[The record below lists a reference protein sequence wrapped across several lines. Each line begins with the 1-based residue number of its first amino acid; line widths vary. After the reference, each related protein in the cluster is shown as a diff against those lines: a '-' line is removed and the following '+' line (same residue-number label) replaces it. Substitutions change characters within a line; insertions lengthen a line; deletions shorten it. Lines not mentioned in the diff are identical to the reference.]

1 MDRLIS
7 LEPSNLVAVRIELGQ
22 KCFGELTLRNVM
34 FTMPVAFRLQ
44 PVNKGRYT
52 VKPQSGIIVPLGTL
66 TVEIVYHL
74 PPGSFLPDSFPF
86 TDDSFLLHSVV
97 VPGAAMKDSTSSYD
111 AVPNEWFTTR
121 KKQVFIDSGVK
132 IMFVGSPVLVQLV
145 MDGSM
150 DEIREVLDRSDPS
163 WRPADSVDSHGQSL
177 LHVAIAQSRP
187 DIVQLLLEF
196 EPDIEFQSRYGS
208 TPLEAA
214 SGCGEELIVELLLA
228 HKAIPDRSESSS
240 RGPIHLATIGGYFE
254 VLRLLLLKGANVDA
268 LTKDGNTALHLAVEN
283 RRRDCTRLLLAN
295 GADPSVRNTR
305 DGDTALHVAAGLG
318 DEQMVK
324 LLLQKGVNKDI
335 RNKTGKTAYDVA
347 AEHGHM
353 RLFDAL
359 KLGDNLCL
367 AARKGEVRAIQRL
380 IENGAA
386 INGRDQ
392 HGWTALH
399 RASFK
404 GRTDAVKILIDKGID
419 IDSRDEDGYTALHCA
434 VESGHAEVVE
444 LLVKKGADVE
454 SRANKGVKPLQIA
467 DSLHYVGISRILI
480 HGGATTTGGMPRVS
494 AMPDSVPFGNG
505 KIGKEIETKKAP
517 MKRRPTKARAVRGSF
532 DRSLPLAVI

>member
-1 MDRLIS
+1 
-7 LEPSNLVAVRIELGQ
+7 
-22 KCFGELTLRNVM
+22 M

-145 MDGSM
+145 VDGSM
-150 DEIREVLDRSDPS
+150 DEIREVLERSDPS
-163 WRPADSVDSHGQSL
+163 RRPADSVDSHGQSL

-228 HKAIPDRSESSS
+228 HKAIPDRSEHSS
-240 RGPIHLATIGGYFE
+240 RGPIHLATSGGYFE
-254 VLRLLLLKGANVDA
+254 ALRLLLLKGANVDA

-295 GADPSVRNTR
+295 GADPSVRNIR

-335 RNKTGKTAYDVA
+335 RNKTEKTAYDVA

-367 AARKGEVRAIQRL
+367 AARKGEVWAIQRL
-380 IENGAA
+380 VENGAT

-444 LLVKKGADVE
+444 LLVKKGAYVE
-454 SRANKGVKPLQIA
+454 SRTNKGVKPLQIA
-467 DSLHYVGISRILI
+467 DSLHYVGINRILI

-494 AMPDSVPFGNG
+494 AMPDSVPFENG

-517 MKRRPTKARAVRGSF
+517 MKRRPAKARAVRGSF

>member
-1 MDRLIS
+1 
-7 LEPSNLVAVRIELGQ
+7 
-22 KCFGELTLRNVM
+22 
-34 FTMPVAFRLQ
+34 
-44 PVNKGRYT
+44 
-52 VKPQSGIIVPLGTL
+52 
-66 TVEIVYHL
+66 
-74 PPGSFLPDSFPF
+74 
-86 TDDSFLLHSVV
+86 
-97 VPGAAMKDSTSSYD
+97 
-111 AVPNEWFTTR
+111 
-121 KKQVFIDSGVK
+121 
-132 IMFVGSPVLVQLV
+132 MFVGSPVLVQLV

-150 DEIREVLDRSDPS
+150 DEIREVLECSDPS
-163 WRPADSVDSHGQSL
+163 RRPADSVDSHSQSL

-196 EPDIEFQSRYGS
+196 EPDIEFQSRYGL

-228 HKAIPDRSESSS
+228 HKASPDRFENSS
-240 RGPIHLATIGGYFE
+240 RGPIHLATSGGYFE
-254 VLRLLLLKGANVDA
+254 VLRLPLLKGANIDA
-268 LTKDGNTALHLAVEN
+268 LTKDGNTALHLSVEN
-283 RRRDCTRLLLAN
+283 RRRDCT
-295 GADPSVRNTR
+295 P
-305 DGDTALHVAAGLG
+305 LHVAAGLG

-335 RNKTGKTAYDVA
+335 RDKTGKTAYDVA
-347 AEHGHM
+347 TEHGHM
-353 RLFDAL
+353 KLFDAL

-380 IENGAA
+380 
-386 INGRDQ
+386 
-392 HGWTALH
+392 
-399 RASFK
+399 
-404 GRTDAVKILIDKGID
+404 ILIDKGID

-454 SRANKGVKPLQIA
+454 SRTNKGVKPLQIA

-494 AMPDSVPFGNG
+494 AMPDSVSFGKS

-517 MKRRPTKARAVRGSF
+517 MKRRPAKARAVRSSF

>member
-7 LEPSNLVAVRIELGQ
+7 LEPSNLVAVRIEQGH
-22 KCFGELTLRNVM
+22 KCCGHLTLRNVM

-44 PVNKGRYT
+44 PLNKGRYT
-52 VKPQSGIIVPLGTL
+52 VKPHSGIIAPLGTL
-66 TVEIVYHL
+66 TLEIVYHL

-97 VPGAAMKDSTSSYD
+97 VPGAAVKDSTSGSD
-111 AVPNEWFTTR
+111 TVPNDWFTTR
-121 KKQVFIDSGVK
+121 KKQVFIDSGIK

-150 DEIREVLDRSDPS
+150 DEIREVFERSDPT
-163 WRPADSVDSHGQSL
+163 WKPADSVDSHGETL
-177 LHVAIAQSRP
+177 LHIAIAQSRP

-196 EPDIEFQSRYGS
+196 EPDIEFQSRSGS

-228 HKAIPDRSESSS
+228 HKASPDRSESSS

-268 LTKDGNTALHLAVEN
+268 LTKDGSTALHLAVEN

-295 GADPSVRNTR
+295 GADTGIRNTR

-347 AEHGHM
+347 AEHGHV

-392 HGWTALH
+392 YGWTALH
-399 RASFK
+399 RVSFK
-404 GRTDAVKILIDKGID
+404 GRTDAVKMLIGKGID
-419 IDSRDEDGYTALHCA
+419 INSRDEDGYTALHCA

-454 SRANKGVKPLQIA
+454 SRTNKGIKPLQIA
-467 DSLHYVGISRILI
+467 DSLHYAGISRILI
-480 HGGATTTGGMPRVS
+480 HGGATTTVGMPRVA
-494 AMPDSVPFGNG
+494 AMKVLTPFENG
-505 KIGKEIETKKAP
+505 KIGKEIETKVELR
-517 MKRRPTKARAVRGSF
+517 KRRVSKGRGVRSSF

>member
-1 MDRLIS
+1 
-7 LEPSNLVAVRIELGQ
+7 
-22 KCFGELTLRNVM
+22 
-34 FTMPVAFRLQ
+34 
-44 PVNKGRYT
+44 
-52 VKPQSGIIVPLGTL
+52 
-66 TVEIVYHL
+66 
-74 PPGSFLPDSFPF
+74 
-86 TDDSFLLHSVV
+86 
-97 VPGAAMKDSTSSYD
+97 MKDLTSSYN

-121 KKQVFIDSGVK
+121 KRQVFLDSGVK

-150 DEIREVLDRSDPS
+150 DEIREVLERN
-163 WRPADSVDSHGQSL
+163 
-177 LHVAIAQSRP
+177 
-187 DIVQLLLEF
+187 IVQLLLEF

-208 TPLEAA
+208 TPLETA

-228 HKAIPDRSESSS
+228 HKASPDRSEHSS
-240 RGPIHLATIGGYFE
+240 RGPIHLATSSGYFE

-268 LTKDGNTALHLAVEN
+268 PTKDGNTALHLAIEN

-295 GADPSVRNTR
+295 SADPSVRNTQ

-324 LLLQKGVNKDI
+324 LLLQKRVNKDI
-335 RNKTGKTAYDVA
+335 WNKTGKTAYDVA
-347 AEHGHM
+347 AKHGHM
-353 RLFDAL
+353 RLFYAL
-359 KLGDNLCL
+359 KLVDNLCL
-367 AARKGEVRAIQRL
+367 AASKGEVRAIQKL
-380 IENGAA
+380 VENGAA

-392 HGWTALH
+392 HGWTTLH

-404 GRTDAVKILIDKGID
+404 RRTDAVKILIDKGID

-454 SRANKGVKPLQIA
+454 SRNKGVKPLQIT
-467 DSLHYVGISRILI
+467 DSSHYVGISRILI

-494 AMPDSVPFGNG
+494 AMLDSVPFGNS

-517 MKRRPTKARAVRGSF
+517 MKRRPAKARAVRGSF

>member
-7 LEPSNLVAVRIELGQ
+7 LEPSNLVAVRIEQGQ
-22 KCFGELTLRNVM
+22 KCYGELTLRNVM
-34 FTMPVAFRLQ
+34 YTMPVAFRLQ
-44 PVNKGRYT
+44 PVNKARYT
-52 VKPQSGIIVPLGTL
+52 VKPQSGIIAPLGTL
-66 TVEIVYHL
+66 TLEIVYHV

-97 VPGAAMKDSTSSYD
+97 VPGAAIKDSTSGSD
-111 AVPNEWFTTR
+111 TVPNDWFTTR
-121 KKQVFIDSGVK
+121 KKQVFIDSGIK
-132 IMFVGSPVLVQLV
+132 IMLVGSPVLVQLV

-150 DEIREVLDRSDPS
+150 DELREVFERSDPT
-163 WRPADSVDSHGQSL
+163 WKPADSVDSHGQSL
-177 LHVAIAQSRP
+177 LHIAIAQSRP

-196 EPDIEFQSRYGS
+196 EPDIEFQSRSGS

-228 HKAIPDRSESSS
+228 HKANPDRSESSS
-240 RGPIHLATIGGYFE
+240 RGPIHLATTGGYFE

-268 LTKDGNTALHLAVEN
+268 LTKDGNTALHLALNN

-295 GADPSVRNTR
+295 GADTGIRNTR
-305 DGDTALHVAAGLG
+305 DGDTALHIAARLG

-347 AEHGHM
+347 AAHGHV

-359 KLGDNLCL
+359 KLGDNFCL
-367 AARKGEVRAIQRL
+367 AAR
-380 IENGAA
+380 
-386 INGRDQ
+386 
-392 HGWTALH
+392 
-399 RASFK
+399 K
-404 GRTDAVKILIDKGID
+404 GRTDAVKILIEKGID

-454 SRANKGVKPLQIA
+454 SRTNKGVKPLQIA
-467 DSLHYVGISRILI
+467 DSLHYAGISRILI
-480 HGGATTTGGMPRVS
+480 HGGATTTSSKPRVASMQVS
-494 AMPDSVPFGNG
+494 ALFENR
-505 KIGKEIETKKAP
+505 KIRKEIDSKLAP
-517 MKRRPTKARAVRGSF
+517 MKRRLSKARAVRGSF